1 MEEDRQSVLGF
12 ANVQGKKV
20 EADFEGGTVTSDGG
34 ALFLRVVEAGIGVI
48 RRLVDAVRDRRN
60 PSYIDHTL
68 KDLISQRVYQIT
80 CGYPDANDAN
90 TLRVDPAFKTAC
102 ERLPLSGP
110 DLASQPTLT
119 RLENRASRSDLLRM
133 AYALADVFVAS
144 YETPP
149 TSLVL
154 DMDDT
159 NDVTHGGQQLALF
172 SAFYGEYGY
181 QPLHIYEG
189 QSGKLITTI
198 LRPGCR
204 PTGAQIEMILQRVV
218 AYLRQAWPEVEIF
231 LRADGHFSVPEVHD
245 FCDRHKLHFVL
256 GQPGNTRL
264 KELVA
269 PWLAQAQTLYGEQ
282 KKKVRLF
289 ASFSYQADTWSQ
301 PLRVVAKVEV
311 SALGDNVRFVTT
323 SLDSSRPSFIYDSI
337 YSARGRMEGFI
348 KNHKTFLASDR
359 TSCHSFEANQFRL
372 FLHSAAYMLLHALA
386 EKALQATQWEHAYF
400 DTLQK
405 QLLKVGA
412 RVEERRTKV
421 KFHFPSSFPLKQV
434 YGLMLARLQA
444 AWP

>member
-1 MEEDRQSVLGF
+1 MEEDRQNVLGF

-34 ALFLRVVEAGIGVI
+34 ALFLRVVEGGIGVI
-48 RRLVDAVRDRRN
+48 RRLVNAVRDRRHA
-60 PSYIDHTL
+60 SYIDHTL
-68 KDLISQRVYQIT
+68 KDLISQRVYQIA
-80 CGYPDANDAN
+80 CGYEDANDAN
-90 TLRVDPAFKTAC
+90 TLRVDPGFKTAC

-119 RLENRASRSDLLRM
+119 RLENSVSRTDLLRM

-149 TSLVL
+149 KSLIL

-159 NDVTHGGQQLALF
+159 NDPTHGAQQLALF
-172 SAFYGEYGY
+172 SAFYNEYGY

-204 PTGAQIEMILQRVV
+204 PAGAQVEMILKRVV
-218 AYLRQAWPEVEIF
+218 AYLRQAWPEVELF
-231 LRADGHFSVPEVHD
+231 LRADSHFSVPEVHD
-245 FCDRHKLHFVL
+245 FCDRHEVHFVL
-256 GQPGNTRL
+256 GQAVNSRL
-264 KELVA
+264 KERVA
-269 PWLAQAQTLYGEQ
+269 PWLAQAQALYRAQGE
-282 KKKVRLF
+282 KVRLF
-289 ASFSYQADTWSQ
+289 TAFSYQASSWSQ
-301 PLRVVAKVEV
+301 PRRVVAKVEV

-323 SLDSSRPSFIYDSI
+323 SLGSSQPSFIYDRI

-348 KNHKTFLASDR
+348 KNHKTFLHSDR

-405 QLLKVGA
+405 RLLKVGA
-412 RVEERRTKV
+412 RVEEIRTKV
-421 KFHFPSSFPLKQV
+421 KFHFPSSFPLQQV
-434 YGLMLARLQA
+434 YGYMLARLNA
-444 AWP
+444 AWT

>member
-1 MEEDRQSVLGF
+1 MEEDRQNVLGF

-34 ALFLRVVEAGIGVI
+34 ALFLRVVEGGIGVI
-48 RRLVDAVRDRRN
+48 RRLVNAVRDRRHA
-60 PSYIDHTL
+60 SYIDHTL
-68 KDLISQRVYQIT
+68 KDLISQRVYQIA
-80 CGYPDANDAN
+80 CGYEDANDAN
-90 TLRVDPAFKTAC
+90 TLRVDPGFKTAC

-119 RLENRASRSDLLRM
+119 RLENSVSRTDLLRM

-144 YETPP
+144 FETPP
-149 TSLVL
+149 KSLIL

-159 NDVTHGGQQLALF
+159 NDPTHGAQQLALF
-172 SAFYGEYGY
+172 SAFYNEYGY

-204 PTGAQIEMILQRVV
+204 PAGAQVEMILKRVV
-218 AYLRQAWPEVEIF
+218 AYLRQAWPEVELF
-231 LRADGHFSVPEVHD
+231 LRADSHFSVPEVHD
-245 FCDRHKLHFVL
+245 FCDRHEVHFVL
-256 GQPGNTRL
+256 GQAVNSRL
-264 KELVA
+264 KERVA
-269 PWLAQAQTLYGEQ
+269 PWLAQAQALYRAQGE
-282 KKKVRLF
+282 KVRLF
-289 ASFSYQADTWSQ
+289 TAFSYQASSWSQ
-301 PLRVVAKVEV
+301 PRRVVAKVEV

-323 SLDSSRPSFIYDSI
+323 SLGSSQPSFIYDRI

-348 KNHKTFLASDR
+348 KNHKTFLHSDR

-405 QLLKVGA
+405 RLLKVGA
-412 RVEERRTKV
+412 RVEEIRTKV

-434 YGLMLARLQA
+434 YGYMLARLNA
-444 AWP
+444 AWT

>member
-1 MEEDRQSVLGF
+1 MEEDRQNVLGF

-34 ALFLRVVEAGIGVI
+34 ALFLRVVEGGIGVI
-48 RRLVDAVRDRRN
+48 RRLVNAVRDRRHA
-60 PSYIDHTL
+60 SYIDHTL
-68 KDLISQRVYQIT
+68 KDLISQRVYQIA
-80 CGYPDANDAN
+80 CGYEDANDAN
-90 TLRVDPAFKTAC
+90 TLRVDPGFKTAC

-110 DLASQPTLT
+110 DLASQPRLT
-119 RLENRASRSDLLRM
+119 RLENSVSRTDLLRM

-149 TSLVL
+149 KSLIL

-159 NDVTHGGQQLALF
+159 NDPTHGAQQLALF
-172 SAFYGEYGY
+172 SAFYNEYGY

-204 PTGAQIEMILQRVV
+204 PAGAQVEMILKRVV
-218 AYLRQAWPEVEIF
+218 AYLRQAWPEVELF
-231 LRADGHFSVPEVHD
+231 LRADSHFSVPEVHD
-245 FCDRHKLHFVL
+245 FCDRHEVHFVL
-256 GQPGNTRL
+256 GQAVNSRL
-264 KELVA
+264 KERVA
-269 PWLAQAQTLYGEQ
+269 PWLAQAQALYRAQGE
-282 KKKVRLF
+282 KVRLF
-289 ASFSYQADTWSQ
+289 TAFSYQASSWSQ
-301 PLRVVAKVEV
+301 PRRVVAKVEV

-323 SLDSSRPSFIYDSI
+323 SLGSSQPSFIYDRI

-348 KNHKTFLASDR
+348 KNHKTFLHSDR

-405 QLLKVGA
+405 RLLKVGA
-412 RVEERRTKV
+412 RVEEIRTKV
-421 KFHFPSSFPLKQV
+421 KFHFPSSFPLQQV
-434 YGLMLARLQA
+434 YGYMLARLNA
-444 AWP
+444 AWT